1 MIASG
6 TAVWWVI
13 GGVEGWINLTPRLFP
28 TLARG
33 VVVLKKIGV
42 RSEVETAVKEAR
54 EKGELADGCLAGAPV
69 RVLRSILFRLQNL
82 QTYETLEQMD
92 IILYLLNDCFRT
104 SLAFA
109 SYKILGY
116 SHH

>member
-1 MIASG
+1 MFIPELSGLMIASG
-6 TAVWWVI
+6 TVVWWVI

-54 EKGELADGCLAGAPV
+54 EKGELANGCLAGAPV
-69 RVLRSILFRLQNL
+69 RVLRSILFCLQNP
-82 QTYETLEQMD
+82 
-92 IILYLLNDCFRT
+92 
-104 SLAFA
+104 
-109 SYKILGY
+109 
-116 SHH
+116 